1 MFLYYPNTDLRFSMA
16 SSFDMEQQGFHEA
29 FSGGNN
35 GENNCITSVRN
46 VSLVNNIDESDKTDL
61 MISLG
66 TAVCLPGSLSS
77 ASSEILPGRKL
88 VKVLVQTVEGCKAV
102 LTAITNSF
110 QLASQG
116 VGVLQWDPDR
126 VSFGI
131 GDRVTQSLYLLTGQ
145 LFEVLESA
153 CSSAFMSGTAIFI
166 TTDELPSADDDSWQ
180 RVPCVANEQQRGRQ
194 DHDALRRQ
202 QLFDAAVRLGWMSHA
217 NAVHGWSQPPTVAG
231 GGAPG
236 GQGGGH
242 SPFGWTERE
251 VDGLKKY
258 NIPATAWSA
267 VRAELVNVDQ
277 SYRTVCTLSLMLSGG
292 CPRPDCSYSTTHGAP
307 LSWSQRKAVWL
318 ASNVVPI

>member
-1 MFLYYPNTDLRFSMA
+1 MA
-16 SSFDMEQQGFHEA
+16 SFDMERQGFHEM
-29 FSGGNN
+29 FSGEND
-35 GENNCITSVRN
+35 GENDYFTSVRN
-46 VSLVNNIDESDKTDL
+46 VSLIDSPDESGKTVL

-66 TAVCLPGSLSS
+66 AALCLPSSLSS
-77 ASSEILPGRKL
+77 ESSEILPGRKL
-88 VKVLVQTVEGCKAV
+88 VKVLVETDEGCEAV
-102 LTAITNSF
+102 LTAMENSF

-116 VGVLQWDPDR
+116 AGVLQWDPDR

-166 TTDELPSADDDSWQ
+166 TTDELPSADDGSWQ
-180 RVPCVANEQQRGRQ
+180 RVPGVANEQQRGRQ

-202 QLFDAAVRLGWMSHA
+202 QLFNAAVRLGWMSHA

-251 VDGLKKY
+251 VDGLKIC
-258 NIPATAWSA
+258 NIPVTAWSA
-267 VRAELVNVDQ
+267 VREELMKIDQ
-277 SYRTVCTLSLMLSGG
+277 SYRTVCTSSLMLSGG
-292 CPRPDCSYSTTHGAP
+292 CHRPACSYSATHGAP

-318 ASNVVPI
+318 AANVVPI